1 MRAAIGTADGVAIVD
16 LEEETVVEHD
26 GGATVEPPDVS
37 VELPLVVAADR
48 SGPLTVA
55 VVARR
60 PPLVISRDAGSTRRE
75 AGNGLPPGRAVAI
88 SPEHPDLILFAS
100 ENRLYLSRDGGRFWH
115 PLHIELDD
123 IRAVAWLDDSDL
135 PQEI

>member
-1 MRAAIGTADGVAIVD
+1 VRAAIGTADGVAIVD
-16 LEEETVVEHD
+16 LEEEEVVELD

-60 PPLVISRDAGSTRRE
+60 PPLVISRDAGSTWRE
-75 AGNGLPPGRAVAI
+75 TGNGLPPGRAVAI

-123 IRAVAWLDDSDL
+123 IRAVAWLDDSEL

>member
-1 MRAAIGTADGVAIVD
+1 MATADGVAIVD
-16 LEEETVVEHD
+16 LEEEAIVEVD
-26 GGATVEPPDVS
+26 ENSTVEPPDVS
-37 VELPLVVAADR
+37 VGLPLVVAADQ

-60 PPLVISRDAGSTRRE
+60 PPLVVSRDAGSTWHE
-75 AGNGLPPGRAVAI
+75 TGNGLPPGRAVAI

-115 PLHIELDD
+115 PLAVELDE
-123 IRAVAWLDDSDL
+123 ISAVEWLA
-135 PQEI
+135 PNEV